1 MVSAT
6 QLSGYLYCPRKLF
19 ISHVL
24 LVEEPPKEELVKG
37 KIWHETH
44 EMINNAEEKIVL
56 SISTNNY
63 QEIFDVYRRQYSK
76 LLRNAIIKNKSA
88 LKEFNISLLDIF
100 TDYWSS
106 FEEEAK
112 EHALNIVNFI
122 DKHQV
127 YGRELWDKLTPKI
140 LSEQYFKSEKFNLSG
155 IIDVLE
161 IHAVDG
167 KINYVPVELKTGK
180 YPDKG
185 MWDGHKIQLVAYML
199 LLEDAGKPVGEAVI
213 RYRGADKRILQMNTF
228 LREEVLD
235 LIKKT
240 NDLLNDMS
248 IPDMID
254 NKNKCRSCQFK
265 EACYN
270 HDAMKTLLKDAELRC
285 QKSLKGVVF
294 K

>member
-24 LVEEPPKEELVKG
+24 LVEESPKEELVKG

-44 EMINNAEEKIVL
+44 ESINNAEEKIVS

-63 QEIFDVYRRQYSK
+63 QEIFDVYRRQYSR

-122 DKHQV
+122 EKHKI
-127 YGRELWDKLTPKI
+127 YGRELWEKLTPKI
-140 LSEQYFKSEKFNLSG
+140 LSEQYFKSEKLNLSG

-161 IHAVDG
+161 MHD
-167 KINYVPVELKTGK
+167 INDKVTYVPIELKTGK
-180 YPDKG
+180 YPEKG
-185 MWDGHKIQLVAYML
+185 MWDGHKIQLAAYML
-199 LLEDAGKPVGEAVI
+199 LLEDDGKPVGEAAI
-213 RYRGADKRILQMNTF
+213 KYRGADKRILQMNTF
-228 LREEVLD
+228 LKEEVLD

-240 NDLLNDMS
+240 NELLNGMDVPN
-248 IPDMID
+248 IVD
-254 NKNKCRSCQFK
+254 NKNKCKSCQFK
-265 EACYN
+265 ETCYN
-270 HDAMKTLLKDAELRC
+270 HDAMKTLLKDVELR
-285 QKSLKGVVF
+285 LK
-294 K
+294 KHS